1 MSKGSLHYCAH
12 QPDVQSTLKRGHDI
26 DSPRD
31 ARSNL
36 SSHRRWLPA
45 VAKFFNSLRAS
56 RETDLMDEVGL
67 RRVWAWIG
75 DSAHVAVKNDA
86 LLKST
91 DFMEAGARRAET
103 TTRKS
108 DAKSDAAG
116 GGNRITTSRTAIK
129 APQRIAWSCVP
140 VLGIYKR

>member
-1 MSKGSLHYCAH
+1 MIRNEA
-12 QPDVQSTLKRGHDI
+12 DALKDW
-26 DSPRD
+26 
-31 ARSNL
+31 ARWGV
-36 SSHRRWLPA
+36 RREP
-45 VAKFFNSLRAS
+45 
-56 RETDLMDEVGL
+56 DLMDQLGL
-67 RRVWAWIG
+67 RRVCAGIG
-75 DSAHVAVKNDA
+75 NSVHVAMKNDA
-86 LLKST
+86 LLKSR
-91 DFMEAGARRAET
+91 DYIEAGARPAES